1 MLKKLSFIK
10 KIFTVSFAL
19 WTVAILVSTLCSY
32 GLTRL
37 LDGAQLL
44 DGTLGMVVFYLC
56 ESGLIFSG
64 VLICYWASPYRGKKI
79 TVAPTDS
86 VKELLDNIVKGYSNG
101 PYTVITLDY
110 KTFPLR
116 DAVCKRLNQELFE
129 RIYKEAAEE
138 LGGILV
144 DFTLVDNPIDCEP
157 GRDDGDAN
165 AGIRNIQVTPK

>member
-19 WTVAILVSTLCSY
+19 WTVAILVSTLCAY
-32 GLTRL
+32 GL
-37 LDGAQLL
+37 QNVP
-44 DGTLGMVVFYLC
+44 DGTLGIVVFYLC
-56 ESGLIFSG
+56 ESGLMFSG
-64 VLICYWASPYRGKKI
+64 ALICYWASPYRGKKI

-86 VKELLDNIVKGYSNG
+86 VKELLDKIVKGYSNG
-101 PYTVITLDY
+101 PYTVINLEY

-116 DAVCKRLNQELFE
+116 DAVCKRLNHELFE

-138 LGGILV
+138 LGGTLV
-144 DFTLVDNPIDCEP
+144 NFTLEDKSIDCEP
-157 GRDDGDAN
+157 SRADGEAN

>member
-19 WTVAILVSTLCSY
+19 WAVAILVGTLCGY
-32 GLTRL
+32 GLAHL
-37 LDGAQLL
+37 P
-44 DGTLGMVVFYLC
+44 DGTLGIVELYLC
-56 ESGLIFSG
+56 EFGLMFAG
-64 VLICYWASPYRGKKI
+64 ALICYWASPYRGKKI

-101 PYTVITLDY
+101 PYTVITLEY

-138 LGGILV
+138 VGGILV
-144 DFTLVDNPIDCEP
+144 DFTLTDKPIDCEP
-157 GRDDGDAN
+157 GRTDGEAN

>member
-19 WTVAILVSTLCSY
+19 WTVAVLVGTLCSY
-32 GLTRL
+32 GLAHL
-37 LDGAQLL
+37 LNGAQLL
-44 DGTLGMVVFYLC
+44 DDTLGIVVFYLC

-86 VKELLDNIVKGYSNG
+86 LKALLDEIVKGYSNG
-101 PYTVITLDY
+101 PYTVINLEY

-116 DAVCKRLNQELFE
+116 DAVCKRLNHELFE
-129 RIYKEAAEE
+129 RIYKEAADE
-138 LGGILV
+138 LGGTLV
-144 DFTLVDNPIDCEP
+144 NFTLVDRSIDCEP
-157 GRDDGDAN
+157 SRTDGEAN